1 MYDVPDLTTDIRY
14 GPRERGEREERIVD
28 IYVSADNLNPDPGTQ
43 QDAVQQNTAQEQ
55 HGGKTKHYN
64 EYLTHLCY
72 ARALVELVS
81 DIRYVSMQK
90 KKIYIYIY
98 CILFL

>member
-1 MYDVPDLTTDIRY
+1 MDEHVYAVPDLTTDIRY

-55 HGGKTKHYN
+55 HGGKKRNATMIKITLCNFHVQAQIRTQVSPVQV
-64 EYLTHLCY
+64 LT
-72 ARALVELVS
+72 
-81 DIRYVSMQK
+81 
-90 KKIYIYIY
+90 
-98 CILFL
+98 F